1 MFVIERTEAARCIT
15 RRMRGAN
22 WSIRA
27 RAIAIGARAPTSG
40 PNAAQLLARRRKVTM
55 HSSRAPGTTQR
66 RHHSLEVFMSL
77 FDSISR
83 TLKGLLNDAADSV
96 QDPSRDSRQIVRELD
111 ESIGKAENSLIEIQ
125 AQVATQQ
132 SKRDVAADKAKKY
145 EDGAKRALQGGDEAL
160 AREALGAQATAE
172 AERDALTK
180 ELATLEPSVAQLKSQ
195 IEDMRARRNDLNAR
209 SNILQAKQQ
218 IAEAKDVA
226 ATALGGIGGKNLSED
241 FQKLEDKVALSN
253 ARSDARLNSA
263 DVKSGKALDDK
274 LADLNRGPSVED
286 RLEALKKQL
295 NTPAQ

>member
-1 MFVIERTEAARCIT
+1 
-15 RRMRGAN
+15 
-22 WSIRA
+22 
-27 RAIAIGARAPTSG
+27 
-40 PNAAQLLARRRKVTM
+40 
-55 HSSRAPGTTQR
+55 
-66 RHHSLEVFMSL
+66 MSL

-111 ESIGKAENSLIEIQ
+111 DSIGRAENSLIEIQ

-145 EDGAKRALQGGDEAL
+145 EDGARRALQSGDEAL

-172 AERDALTK
+172 AERDALAK
-180 ELATLEPSVAQLKSQ
+180 ELTSLEPSVAQLKSQ
-195 IEDMRARRNDLNAR
+195 IDDMRSRRNDLNAR

-274 LADLNRGPSVED
+274 LAELDRGPSIDD

>member
-1 MFVIERTEAARCIT
+1 
-15 RRMRGAN
+15 
-22 WSIRA
+22 
-27 RAIAIGARAPTSG
+27 
-40 PNAAQLLARRRKVTM
+40 
-55 HSSRAPGTTQR
+55 
-66 RHHSLEVFMSL
+66 MSL

-111 ESIGKAENSLIEIQ
+111 ESIGRAENSLIEIQ

-145 EDGAKRALQGGDEAL
+145 EDGAKRALQSGDEAL

-180 ELATLEPSVAQLKSQ
+180 ELSTLEPSVAQLKSQ
-195 IEDMRARRNDLNAR
+195 IEDMRSRRNDLNAR

-226 ATALGGIGGKNLSED
+226 ATALGGIGGKTCPRI
-241 FQKLEDKVALSN
+241 F
-253 ARSDARLNSA
+253 RSSKTRSRCRMP
-263 DVKSGKALDDK
+263 V
-274 LADLNRGPSVED
+274 RTHV
-286 RLEALKKQL
+286 
-295 NTPAQ
+295 

>member
-1 MFVIERTEAARCIT
+1 ME
-15 RRMRGAN
+15 G
-22 WSIRA
+22 
-27 RAIAIGARAPTSG
+27 
-40 PNAAQLLARRRKVTM
+40 
-55 HSSRAPGTTQR
+55 
-66 RHHSLEVFMSL
+66 FMSL

-111 ESIGKAENSLIEIQ
+111 DSLAKAENSLIEIQ

-132 SKRDVAADKAKKY
+132 SKRDVAADKARKY
-145 EDGAKRALQGGDEAL
+145 EDGAKRALQSGDEAL

-172 AERDALTK
+172 AERDALAK
-180 ELATLEPSVAQLKSQ
+180 ELASLEPSVAQLKSQ
-195 IEDMRARRNDLNAR
+195 IDDMRGRRNDLNAR
-209 SNILQAKQQ
+209 SSILQAKQQ
-218 IAEAKDVA
+218 IAQAKDVA
-226 ATALGGIGGKNLSED
+226 ATALGGIGGKNLSAD

-263 DVKSGKALDDK
+263 DVTSGKALDDK

-286 RLEALKKQL
+286 RLEALKKQI